1 MSKPALRLSQLC
13 AALVFVGLAMSA
25 LLAQDKDTPSTKVAP
40 ERLREAL
47 LGAWAPSG
55 AIDDKGELKRIKFF
69 GLNHWTITQSDP
81 RTGEVVFHHGGT
93 YKLEGDR
100 YEETI
105 KFAAPSTKDM
115 IGLTFKFKVTVDGD
129 AYEQVG
135 IGNPYNEKWK
145 RLKAE

>member
-1 MSKPALRLSQLC
+1 MSKSTLRLSHLC
-13 AALVFVGLAMSA
+13 VALAFIGIAMSA
-25 LLAQDKDTPSTKVAP
+25 LLAQEKNTPSPKVAP
-40 ERLREAL
+40 KSLHESL
-47 LGAWAPSG
+47 LGAWA
-55 AIDDKGELKRIKFF
+55 IDEKGELKPGGRMKFF
-69 GLNHWTITQSDP
+69 GLKHWTISQSNPD
-81 RTGEVVFHHGGT
+81 TGEVIFHHGGT

-115 IGLTFKFKVTVDGD
+115 IGLTFKFKITVDGD
-129 AYEQVG
+129 SYEQVG